1 MKIVVT
7 FAFRNNL
14 YMNIKKILSEKGVSY
29 QELADIINASRPDGA
44 RRVTTASISQMVN
57 GEPSVKSM
65 REIANAI
72 GCKVGDFFIDEV
84 SPTGTMTV
92 LVRHGSNYYS
102 AETTDELRRI
112 ADEIDGKSADR

>member
-1 MKIVVT
+1 MVNIGH
-7 FAFRNNL
+7 
-14 YMNIKKILSEKGVSY
+14 NIKILLRDNQLTQREVAERMGISPGALSNAIKG
-29 QELADIINASRPDGA
+29 ENPR
-44 RRVTTASISQMVN
+44 ISTL
-57 GEPSVKSM
+57 EH
-65 REIANAI
+65 IANAI

-84 SPTGTMTV
+84 SPTGTMTA